1 MKLSKDL
8 NMKAENFTKQELF
21 EMLLLLNEKLNKMQ
35 ATAKD
40 NQTLLVE
47 LVKQNNNL
55 FKFIHNLEIEEVL
68 EQPQEDYFYPG
79 ESLQYNDHSTKSLYE
94 LVKSLM
100 DKKEELKEFE
110 EELKKH
116 KDKLTP
122 GQIGES

>member
-55 FKFIHNLEIEEVL
+55 FKFISNLEIEEVL
-68 EQPQEDYFYPG
+68 EPTQEPYFSSGYDE
-79 ESLQYNDHSTKSLYE
+79 ESGQSLLE

-110 EELKKH
+110 KELEKH